1 MLDLSVSAL
10 LGILVLCVALSAFF
24 SSTETALMSINRYRL
39 RHRAREGSTSA
50 RAAEKLLERPDQ
62 LIGMILICNN
72 FVNSAAAALV
82 TVIALHVGGEGTAA
96 IGVGVFTV
104 VLIIFGE
111 VAPKTF
117 GALYPERLALPS
129 ALVYQVLL
137 KILYPI
143 VWATNLI
150 ANGVLRL
157 LGVSQEKVNRTSL
170 SSDELRTVLAEAS
183 TVIPHRHQ
191 RMLMSILDLEKVN
204 VEDIMVPR
212 SEISGI
218 DVSDEW
224 DDVLEAVQQS
234 RHTRI
239 PCFEGNLENL
249 IGILHMK
256 KVARLLARDEL
267 DRERLVALAKE
278 REPYYVP
285 EGTSLNTQLLQ
296 FQRQRRRVAFVV
308 DEYGDVQGL
317 VTLEDLLEEIV
328 GEFTS
333 DPVVAAQGRPQGEG
347 RQLRRKRSRERADAE
362 PQDGLVAAD
371 DRPAHVE
378 RTDHRVPRDDPG
390 ARHGPAHQRLLAR
403 DPADERQRREDGAPE
418 VDPEIASLAAA
429 VRTRTAARP
438 ASGSRRALRDPRSP
452 CAARCLPAPA
462 RAGNPAS
469 PPHAGA
475 PRRTAPAGS
484 RP

>member
-1 MLDLSVSAL
+1 MLALPFGSL
-10 LGILVLCVALSAFF
+10 LGILILCVALSAFF

-39 RHRAREGSTSA
+39 RHLAREGSVSA
-50 RAAEKLLERPDQ
+50 RATERLLERPDR

-72 FVNSAAAALV
+72 FVNSAAAAIV
-82 TVIALHVGGEGTAA
+82 TVISLSLGGETYAA
-96 IGVGVFTV
+96 IGVTIFTV

-129 ALVYQVLL
+129 ALIYQALL

-143 VWATNLI
+143 VWLTNLV

-157 LGVSQEKVNRTSL
+157 LGVSQAKVSRISL

-191 RMLMSILDLEKVN
+191 RMLMSILDLERIN

-218 DVSDEW
+218 DVAEEW
-224 DDVLEAVQQS
+224 DEVLAQLQES

-239 PCFEGNLENL
+239 PCYEGDLDHL

-256 KVARLLARDEL
+256 KVVRLLAHNEL
-267 DRERLVALAKE
+267 DREKLVALARQ

-317 VTLEDLLEEIV
+317 VALEDLLEEIV

-333 DPVVAAQGRPQGEG
+333 DTSSLHKDVHKERGGSYVV
-347 RQLRRKRSRERADAE
+347 S
-362 PQDGLVAAD
+362 
-371 DRPAHVE
+371 
-378 RTDHRVPRDDPG
+378 
-390 ARHGPAHQRLLAR
+390 
-403 DPADERQRREDGAPE
+403 
-418 VDPEIASLAAA
+418 AAA
-429 VRTRTAARP
+429 SVRTLNRKMGWTLPTSGPRTLNGLIVEYLETIPEPGTALRINDYSLEILQTSDNAVKTVRLQQIAPAAGQAAPP
-438 ASGSRRALRDPRSP
+438 AS
-452 CAARCLPAPA
+452 
-462 RAGNPAS
+462 
-469 PPHAGA
+469 
-475 PRRTAPAGS
+475 
-484 RP
+484 

>member
-1 MLDLSVSAL
+1 MADFPLSYL
-10 LGILVLCVALSAFF
+10 LGILVLCIALSAFF
-24 SSTETALMSINRYRL
+24 SSTETALMSVNRYRL
-39 RHRAREGSTSA
+39 RHLAREGSTSA
-50 RAAEKLLERPDQ
+50 RAAERLLERPDQ

-82 TVIALHVGGEGTAA
+82 TVIALSVGGEGYAA
-96 IGVGVFTV
+96 IGVTVFTV

-129 ALVYQVLL
+129 AVVYQVLL
-137 KILYPI
+137 KLLFPV
-143 VWATNLI
+143 VWLTNLV

-157 LGVSQEKVNRTSL
+157 LGVSHEKASRTSL
-170 SSDELRTVLAEAS
+170 SSDELRTVVAEAS

-191 RMLMSILDLEKVN
+191 RMLMSILDLERIN

-212 SEISGI
+212 NEISGI
-218 DVSDEW
+218 DVADEW
-224 DDVLEAVQQS
+224 DDVLERLRDS

-239 PCFEGNLENL
+239 PCFEGSIDHLV
-249 IGILHMK
+249 GILHMK
-256 KVARLLARDEL
+256 KVARLLARNEL
-267 DRERLVALAKE
+267 DREQLVALARA

-333 DPVVAAQGRPQGEG
+333 DTSSLHKAVHKERGDTYVVSAA
-347 RQLRRKRSRERADAE
+347 
-362 PQDGLVAAD
+362 
-371 DRPAHVE
+371 
-378 RTDHRVPRDDPG
+378 
-390 ARHGPAHQRLLAR
+390 
-403 DPADERQRREDGAPE
+403 
-418 VDPEIASLAAA
+418 ASLRTLNRKMGWTLPTTGPRTLNGLIIEYLETIPEPGTSLRIGDYSLEILQTSDNA
-429 VRTRTAARP
+429 VKTVRLRP
-438 ASGSRRALRDPRSP
+438 ILSTVG
-452 CAARCLPAPA
+452 
-462 RAGNPAS
+462 
-469 PPHAGA
+469 
-475 PRRTAPAGS
+475 
-484 RP
+484 

>member
-1 MLDLSVSAL
+1 LADFPLSYL
-10 LGILVLCVALSAFF
+10 LGILVLCIALSAFF
-24 SSTETALMSINRYRL
+24 SSTETALMSVNRYRL
-39 RHRAREGSTSA
+39 RHLAREGSTSA
-50 RAAEKLLERPDQ
+50 RAAERLLERPDQ

-82 TVIALHVGGEGTAA
+82 TVIALSVGGEGYAA
-96 IGVGVFTV
+96 IGVTVFTV

-129 ALVYQVLL
+129 AVVYQVLL
-137 KILYPI
+137 KLLFPV
-143 VWATNLI
+143 VWLTNLV

-157 LGVSQEKVNRTSL
+157 LGVSHEKASRTSL
-170 SSDELRTVLAEAS
+170 SSDELRTVVAEAS

-191 RMLMSILDLEKVN
+191 RMLMSILDLERIN

-212 SEISGI
+212 NEISGI
-218 DVSDEW
+218 DVADEW
-224 DDVLEAVQQS
+224 DDVLERLRDS

-239 PCFEGNLENL
+239 PCFEGSIDHLV
-249 IGILHMK
+249 GILHMK
-256 KVARLLARDEL
+256 KVARLLARNEL
-267 DRERLVALAKE
+267 DREQLVALARA

-333 DPVVAAQGRPQGEG
+333 DTSSLHKAVHKERGDTYVVSAA
-347 RQLRRKRSRERADAE
+347 
-362 PQDGLVAAD
+362 
-371 DRPAHVE
+371 
-378 RTDHRVPRDDPG
+378 
-390 ARHGPAHQRLLAR
+390 
-403 DPADERQRREDGAPE
+403 
-418 VDPEIASLAAA
+418 ASLRTLNRKMGWTLPTTGPRTLNGLIIEYLETIPEPGTSLRIGDYSLEILQTSDNA
-429 VRTRTAARP
+429 VKTVRLRP
-438 ASGSRRALRDPRSP
+438 ILSTVG
-452 CAARCLPAPA
+452 
-462 RAGNPAS
+462 
-469 PPHAGA
+469 
-475 PRRTAPAGS
+475 
-484 RP
+484 